1 MIKKIFYLFL
11 IFYIILWILWWFR
24 LNEVDK
30 IVLKDIM
37 YSLLFK
43 DGLKIFN
50 TVVPTVNFLNPYES
64 IIGSLSEIYQIIML
78 PFTSADSIAI
88 NSEGGMYVLAQV
100 MNDPEPAIN
109 MTDKVWLYNFF
120 NNNRI
125 LYTKNILL

>member
-88 NSEGGMYVLAQV
+88 NSEGGMYVLA
-100 MNDPEPAIN
+100 
-109 MTDKVWLYNFF
+109 K
-120 NNNRI
+120 
-125 LYTKNILL
+125 